1 LQNAKICGGTC
12 AFFDHTQT
20 ATDHSGQS
28 YAMTSLNSNTAQWA
42 SGFVCLANID
52 VVPTAIVSVKAT
64 PRVWSE
70 TVN

>member
-1 LQNAKICGGTC
+1 
-12 AFFDHTQT
+12 
-20 ATDHSGQS
+20 
-28 YAMTSLNSNTAQWA
+28 MTSLNSNTAQWA